1 MRCVALVKRL
11 AMYGKYET
19 KEPVRL
25 RFWKLR
31 VDGVRQRYW
40 RKTKQTRVV
49 VKEGRYE
56 FNGFGKD
63 LYSAV
68 LKAHRIVPRGFVDVS
83 AEEFLK
89 HPERYGSEG
98 RWIERAV
105 ES

>member
-1 MRCVALVKRL
+1 MKKI
-11 AMYGKYET
+11 AMYGTYET
-19 KEPVRL
+19 KELVKR

-31 VDGVRQRYW
+31 IDGVRQRYW
-40 RKTKQTRVV
+40 KKTTDTRKVIKG
-49 VKEGRYE
+49 GRYE
-56 FNGFGKD
+56 FHGSGKD

-68 LKAHRIVPRGFVDVS
+68 LKALRFVPKNQFVDVS
-83 AEEFLK
+83 ADEFLK